1 LNLAKIGMDSSPKIR
16 HLPFKIISLGGVG
29 DRPFHQTEFV

>member
-16 HLPFKIISLGGVG
+16 HLPFKIISLGDID
-29 DRPFHQTEFV
+29 DRPSHQTDFV